1 MELSP
6 DEALKEWKA
15 GKFRPVYMFFGEEPA
30 AKTEALKALKA
41 AFKADDFNLREFTG
55 DMASEAHD
63 VVTEAMTLPVFSDRR
78 LVIARSS
85 KIPAEAK
92 SILNDYLKAPSAG
105 TTLVLMSDE
114 RRPDKKDTLAA
125 AASSAGALVIYAPL
139 TEEAAVAR
147 LVSEAAKLGKELDP
161 AAADALVEEA
171 GTDWPVLAQEL
182 EKAVLFAGKAKAVT
196 LEAVGACM
204 GYRKN
209 IDPWA
214 FERLATGRDLKACMG
229 YINDLLAEDKP
240 ESVAFATLARC
251 RAAYL
256 KQLRAKRLLR
266 QGLGQREVETR
277 LRIFYDN
284 TFFQRAGRVTEERLR
299 RDLRR
304 CLEVESDLKS
314 KSWLD
319 PKIELERLV
328 VELCTPST
336 RLSAV

>member
-6 DEALKEWKA
+6 DEAAKEWKA
-15 GKFRPVYMFFGEEPA
+15 GKFRPVYYLYGEEPA

-41 AFKADDFNLREFTG
+41 AFKPDDFNYREFTG

-63 VVTEAMTLPVFSDRR
+63 VVTEAMTLPVFSERR
-78 LVIARSS
+78 LVIARNS

-92 SILNDYLKAPSAG
+92 GVLTEYLKAPSAS

-114 RRPDKKDTLAA
+114 RRPDKKDAFA
-125 AASSAGALVIYAPL
+125 SVASSAGALVIYAPL
-139 TEEAAVAR
+139 TPEAASAK
-147 LVSEAAKLGKELDP
+147 LISEAAKLGKQLDP
-161 AAADALVEEA
+161 AAAEALVEEA

-182 EKAVLFAGKAKAVT
+182 EKALLFAGSAKTVG
-196 LEAVGACM
+196 LEAVGACL

-214 FERLATGRDLKACMG
+214 FEKLATGRDLKACMA
-229 YINDLLAEDKP
+229 YIEDLLSEDKP

-266 QGLGQREVETR
+266 QGVAQREVETR

-284 TFFQRAGRVTEERLR
+284 SFFARAARVTEERLR

-314 KSWLD
+314 KTWLD
-319 PKIELERLV
+319 PRIELERLV

-336 RLSAV
+336 KLVN

>member
-6 DEALKEWKA
+6 DDALKEWKA
-15 GKFRPVYMFFGEEPA
+15 GRFRPVYYLFGEEPA

-41 AFKADDFNLREFTG
+41 AFKADDFNFREFTG
-55 DMASEAHD
+55 DMASEVND
-63 VVTEAMTLPVFSDRR
+63 VVAEAMTLPVFSDRR
-78 LVIARSS
+78 LVIARST
-85 KIPAEAK
+85 KILTEAK
-92 SILNDYLKAPSAG
+92 AVLSDYLKAPSTS

-114 RRPDKKDTLAA
+114 RRPDKKDAF
-125 AASSAGALVIYAPL
+125 ASVVSAAGALVIYAPL
-139 TEEAAVAR
+139 TPEAASAK
-147 LVSEAAKLGKELDP
+147 LISEAAKLGKELDP
-161 AAADALVEEA
+161 AAAEALVEEA

-182 EKAVLFAGKAKAVT
+182 EKALLFAGKAKTVG
-196 LEAVGACM
+196 LEAVGACL

-214 FERLATGRDLKACMG
+214 FEKLATGRELKACMA
-229 YINDLLAEDKP
+229 YIDDLLSEDKP
-240 ESVAFATLARC
+240 ETVAFATLARC

-266 QGLGQREVETR
+266 QGVAPREVETR

-284 TFFQRAGRVTEERLR
+284 GFFARAARVTEERLR

-314 KSWLD
+314 KTWLD
-319 PKIELERLV
+319 PKIELERLI

-336 RLSAV
+336 KLAA

>member
-6 DEALKEWKA
+6 DDALKEWKA
-15 GKFRPVYMFFGEEPA
+15 GKFRPVYYFYGEEPA

-41 AFKADDFNLREFTG
+41 AFKPDDFNHREFTG

-63 VVTEAMTLPVFSDRR
+63 IVTEAMTLPVFSDRR
-78 LVIARSS
+78 LVIARASR
-85 KIPAEAK
+85 IPAEAK
-92 SILNDYLKAPSAG
+92 AVLGEYLKAPSAS

-114 RRPDKKDTLAA
+114 RRPDKKDALAA
-125 AASSAGALVIYAPL
+125 AASAAGALVIYAPL
-139 TEEAAVAR
+139 TAEAATAR
-147 LVSEAAKLGKELDP
+147 LVAEAAKLGKELDP
-161 AAADALVEEA
+161 AAAEALVEEA

-182 EKAVLFAGKAKAVT
+182 EKALLFAGKAKTVG
-196 LEAVGACM
+196 LEAVGACL

-214 FERLATGRDLKACMG
+214 FEKLSQGRELKSCMA
-229 YINDLLAEDKP
+229 YLNDLFAEDKP
-240 ESVAFATLARC
+240 ESVAFKTLSDLR
-251 RAAYL
+251 RSYL
-256 KQLRAKRLLR
+256 KQLRAKRLQR
-266 QGLGQREVETR
+266 QGLPQREIETR

-284 TFFQRAGRVTEERLR
+284 AFFARAARVTEERLR

-314 KSWLD
+314 KTWLD
-319 PKIELERLV
+319 PKLELERLV

-336 RLSAV
+336 RLVA

>member
-15 GKFRPVYMFFGEEPA
+15 GKFRPVYYLFGEEPA
-30 AKTEALKALKA
+30 AKTEAVKALKA
-41 AFKADDFNLREFTG
+41 AFNPDEFNLREFAG
-55 DMASEAHD
+55 DMASEAYD
-63 VVTEAMTLPVFSDRR
+63 VVAEAMTLPVFSERR
-78 LVIARSS
+78 LVIARSV

-92 SILNDYLKAPSAG
+92 SVLGDYLRAPSAT

-114 RRPDKKDTLAA
+114 RRPDKKDALAA
-125 AASSAGALVIYAPL
+125 AAAAAGALVVYSPL
-139 TEEAAVAR
+139 TEEAAVAK
-147 LVSEAAKLGKELDP
+147 LLGEASKLGKELDP
-161 AAADALVEEA
+161 AAAEALVAEA

-182 EKAVLFAGKAKAVT
+182 EKAVLFAGKAKAVG
-196 LEAVGACM
+196 LEAVGACL

-214 FERLATGRDLKACMG
+214 FEKLATGRELKACLA
-229 YINDLLAEDKP
+229 YVADLLAEDKP

-266 QGLGQREVETR
+266 QGLGQREIETR
-277 LRIFYDN
+277 LRIFYDGS
-284 TFFQRAGRVTEERLR
+284 FFQRAGRVTEERLR

-314 KSWLD
+314 KTWLD
-319 PKIELERLV
+319 PKIELERLL
-328 VELCTPST
+328 VELCTPSSK
-336 RLSAV
+336 LGS

>member
-6 DEALKEWKA
+6 DDALKEWKA
-15 GKFRPVYMFFGEEPA
+15 GKFRPVYYLFGEEPA

-41 AFKADDFNLREFTG
+41 AFKADDFNFREFTG
-55 DMASEAHD
+55 DMASEVHD
-63 VVTEAMTLPVFSDRR
+63 VVAEAMTLPVFSDRR
-78 LVIARSS
+78 LVIARST
-85 KIPAEAK
+85 KLLTEAK
-92 SILNDYLKAPSAG
+92 AVLSDYLKAPSAS

-114 RRPDKKDTLAA
+114 RRPDKKDAF
-125 AASSAGALVIYAPL
+125 ASVASAAGALVIYAPL
-139 TEEAAVAR
+139 TPEAASAK
-147 LVSEAAKLGKELDP
+147 LISEAAKLGKELDP
-161 AAADALVEEA
+161 AAAEALVEEA

-182 EKAVLFAGKAKAVT
+182 EKALLFAGKAKTVG
-196 LEAVGACM
+196 LEAVGACL

-214 FERLATGRDLKACMG
+214 FEKLATGRELKACMA
-229 YINDLLAEDKP
+229 YIDDLLSEDKP
-240 ESVAFATLARC
+240 ETVAFATLARC

-266 QGLGQREVETR
+266 QGVAPREVETR

-284 TFFQRAGRVTEERLR
+284 GFFARAARVTEERLR

-314 KSWLD
+314 KTWLD
-319 PKIELERLV
+319 PKIELERLI

-336 RLSAV
+336 KLVN